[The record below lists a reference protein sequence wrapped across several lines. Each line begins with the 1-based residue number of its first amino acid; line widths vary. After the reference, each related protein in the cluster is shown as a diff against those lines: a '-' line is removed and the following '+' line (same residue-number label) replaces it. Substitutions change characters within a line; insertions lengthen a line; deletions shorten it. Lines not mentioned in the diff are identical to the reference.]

1 MMKIFGFK
9 RVLYVYV
16 ERIGNFVQVQLGGIV
31 YTYQII
37 ESLKERVQ

>member
-1 MMKIFGFK
+1 MMKIFRFK
-9 RVLYVYV
+9 RVSYVYA
-16 ERIGNFVQVQLGGIV
+16 ERIWDFMQVQLRVIV